1 MAIEILQLNFIIE
14 SVESSNFRNIV
25 DFETKI
31 SALKWSKKE
40 ILGHLIDSA
49 LHNWKRIAEISFSEK
64 PYKLI
69 DYNQDEL
76 VKSNAYQHKNTQELI
91 DLWLQINKQ
100 ILFLLENQEPK
111 ILTFEIILPNGNI
124 NNLQFLISD
133 YITHLMH
140 HLDQI
145 IGNDFEYSK

>member
-1 MAIEILQLNFIIE
+1 MAIEILQLKFIIE

-100 ILFLLENQEPK
+100 ILFLLEKQEPK

>member
-1 MAIEILQLNFIIE
+1 M
-14 SVESSNFRNIV
+14 
-25 DFETKI
+25 
-31 SALKWSKKE
+31 
-40 ILGHLIDSA
+40 
-49 LHNWKRIAEISFSEK
+49 
-64 PYKLI
+64 
-69 DYNQDEL
+69 

-100 ILFLLENQEPK
+100 ILFLLEKQEPK

>member
-1 MAIEILQLNFIIE
+1 MAIEILQLKFILE
-14 SVESSNFRNIV
+14 RVESSNFRNIV

-69 DYNQDEL
+69 NYNQDEL
-76 VKSNAYQHKNTQELI
+76 VKSNAYQYRNAQELI

-111 ILTFEIILPNGNI
+111 ILTFEIILANGNI

-140 HLDQI
+140 HLHQI

>member
-1 MAIEILQLNFIIE
+1 MAIEILQLKFIIE

-100 ILFLLENQEPK
+100 ILFLLEKQEPK
-111 ILTFEIILPNGNI
+111 ILTFEIILPNGHI